1 MNRKKIVSWT
11 YALAGSLGLTG
22 AIFLLIPRVPTLWV
36 FLAAAILGLIIE
48 AGRRVQSGGRDERNA
63 LADSVDTAV
72 GKELTLDQTRY
83 KFSPL
88 LHLVKALNRYGHS
101 IQQLMGQTA
110 NQSNGIVLV
119 SRFLTESS
127 QRIIEH
133 AETQAA
139 EATALATAAEQMT
152 ATIRDV
158 ARHASQTSDA
168 ASRINDAG
176 NQGAENMQTVS
187 QGVDA
192 VSSLFSE
199 VQNVMVRLRQA
210 SDEIGKVVDVIT
222 GIAEQTN
229 LLALNA
235 AIEAA
240 RAGEQGRGFAV
251 VADEVRNLAEKT
263 KSSTLEIS
271 SSIVR
276 YQQLTEEVSGAM
288 RQAED
293 KLGFNVD
300 QSKTAM
306 QAFQLVA
313 QETEKVNDMIH
324 QIATATEQQATT
336 VEMMAQNVERVAT
349 LSQETLTSVKVAHH
363 ASVDLTQYAK
373 DTETR
378 VERFNLVYFGLVP
391 LEQAITM
398 NKKFGPLC
406 QYISELMDI
415 DLYIRLGHD
424 YDDAVNDVGT
434 GRALVSYQ
442 TPSTYIDAHRQFG
455 VEPLVVPLQNGQPTY
470 QSAIVTRSDSG
481 INTLEDINGRQ
492 FAFGDEK
499 STGSKAMP
507 ESMLR
512 DAGVSLK
519 DLSNYDFL
527 GSHDNVAT
535 AVLQREFAAGGLML
549 SVAQKYK
556 DKGLK
561 ILATS
566 DPIPQFPICAAA
578 SMPQA
583 DKLKLTEALVN
594 LKDTDILG
602 AMGSGITGFA
612 PSHDKDYDGVRKM
625 LEKLGH

>member
-1 MNRKKIVSWT
+1 MNKKRIIGWI
-11 YALAGSLGLTG
+11 YALVGSLSLTG
-22 AIFLLIPRVPTLWV
+22 AILLLIPRLPALWV
-36 FLAAAILGLIIE
+36 FLSATVIGLIIE
-48 AGRRVQSGGRDERNA
+48 AGRRVLSSGQSEGDTLADNVDAALGRD
-63 LADSVDTAV
+63 
-72 GKELTLDQTRY
+72 LTLDPAHY

-88 LHLVKALNRYGHS
+88 LHLVNSLNRYGHS
-101 IQQLMGQTA
+101 INQLMGKTA

-139 EATALATAAEQMT
+139 EATSLATAAEQMT
-152 ATIRDV
+152 ATIRSV
-158 ARHASQTSDA
+158 ARHASQTSDT

-176 NQGAENMQTVS
+176 NQGAENMQAVS

-192 VSSLFSE
+192 VSSLFAE
-199 VQNVMVRLRQA
+199 VQNVMGRLRQA

-251 VADEVRNLAEKT
+251 VADEVRSLAEKT

-288 RQAED
+288 HQAED
-293 KLGFNVD
+293 KLGSNVE

-324 QIATATEQQATT
+324 QIAAATEQQATT
-336 VEMMAQNVERVAT
+336 VEMMAKNVERVAT

-363 ASVDLTQYAK
+363 ASADLTQYAK

-391 LEQAITM
+391 LEQAISM
-398 NKKFGPLC
+398 NKKFAPLC
-406 QYISELMDI
+406 HYISELMGI

-424 YDDAVNDVGT
+424 YNDAVNDIGT
-434 GRALVSYQ
+434 GRALISYQ

-455 VEPLVVPLQNGQPTY
+455 VEPLVVPLQKGQPTY

-481 INTLEDINGRQ
+481 INKLDDIKGRK

-512 DAGVSLK
+512 GAGVGLG
-519 DLSNYDFL
+519 DLTHYGFL

-549 SVAQKYK
+549 SVAQKYQ

-578 SMPQA
+578 SMSPA
-583 DKLKLTEALVN
+583 DKKKLTEALVN
-594 LKDTDILG
+594 LKDPGILN
-602 AMGSGITGFA
+602 AMGSDITGFA
-612 PSHDKDYDGVRKM
+612 PSQDKDYDGVRKM
-625 LEKLGH
+625 LEKLRQ